1 MTKVREVMK
10 TSLHTVT
17 PSTTLGEA
25 VTLMA
30 HHRIGSALVMDGMQ
44 LVGIFTERD
53 TVRAISQTHDA
64 PAHEIASWMTHNPT
78 TVGPDEDVDSAL
90 RTMLDHGF
98 RHLPV
103 VENGTVVGMVSMR
116 DLAG

>member
-1 MTKVREVMK
+1 MAKVREVMK
-10 TSLHTVT
+10 TNLHTVT

-30 HHRIGSALVMDGMQ
+30 HHRIGSTLVMNGTQ

-53 TVRAISQTHDA
+53 TVRAISQSSDA
-64 PAHEIASWMTHNPT
+64 PAHEISSWMTHNPT
-78 TVGPDEDVDSAL
+78 TVGPDDDADSAL
-90 RTMLDHGF
+90 RVMLDKGF

-103 VENGTVVGMVSMR
+103 MQDGVLVGIVSMR